1 MKKAIVIGASSGIGR
16 ALARVLADHGYSV
29 GLVARRAELLADVA
43 GQLPTPS
50 FIKAIDV
57 AKTDQARRQ
66 LRELIDEMSDVEL
79 FVLNAGIGF
88 VNPQLDWDR
97 ERDTIDVN
105 VSGFAATANVAVEH
119 LERRGS
125 GQIVGI
131 SSIAALRGN
140 RAAPAYNASK
150 AFISNYLE
158 ALRNRFRKA
167 NLPIVVTD
175 VQPGFVDTA
184 MAKGEGVFWA
194 APPEKAARQIF
205 AAIANR
211 KEHAYV
217 TKRWRVIAWVLKAAP
232 NWLYHRF

>member
-29 GLVARRAELLADVA
+29 GLVARRAELLAEVA

-50 FIKAIDV
+50 FVKTIDV
-57 AKTDQARRQ
+57 A
-66 LRELIDEMSDVEL
+66 
-79 FVLNAGIGF
+79 
-88 VNPQLDWDR
+88 
-97 ERDTIDVN
+97 
-105 VSGFAATANVAVEH
+105 
-119 LERRGS
+119 
-125 GQIVGI
+125 
-131 SSIAALRGN
+131 GN

-194 APPEKAARQIF
+194 APPEKAAGQIF

-217 TKRWRVIAWVLKAAP
+217 TKRWRVIA
-232 NWLYHRF
+232 